1 MSEPSRG
8 SQITRRSW
16 LLAGLALPLF
26 RARAADSLAVT
37 FDGDNLHIASPD
49 LHFLTGKPLQRL
61 TEGGTVVYFGRLTLF
76 RDAFAIPFRR
86 TDARF
91 VVSYDI
97 WSEKEAKFSVTSPEP
112 APRTVLLPASAAE
125 AWCIENLAI
134 NASGWPPDRPFW
146 LLLDLRTVPRKD
158 LSQVLGDSG
167 INIKNFLIEF
177 FSRQPGTDDPQWTRP
192 AGPLRLADLVRT
204 PGRGKIG

>member
-8 SQITRRSW
+8 SRISRRSW
-16 LLAGLALPLF
+16 LLAGLAAPLF
-26 RARAADSLAVT
+26 RARAGDSLAVT
-37 FDGDNLHIASPD
+37 FDGDNLHITSPD
-49 LHFLTGKPLQRL
+49 LHFLTGKPLKRL
-61 TEGGTVVYFGRLTLF
+61 TEGGTVVYLGRLTLF
-76 RDAFAIPFRR
+76 RDPFLTTFRR

-97 WSEKEAKFSVTSPEP
+97 WGEDKFSVTMPEP
-112 APRTVLLPASAAE
+112 APRTVLLPATAAE

-134 NASGWPPDRPFW
+134 TTSGLPPDRPFW

-158 LSQVLGDSG
+158 LSQVLGDSS
-167 INIKNFLIEF
+167 ISLKNFFIEI

>member
-1 MSEPSRG
+1 
-8 SQITRRSW
+8 
-16 LLAGLALPLF
+16 LAGLAAPLF

-49 LHFLTGKPLQRL
+49 LHFFTGKPLQRL
-61 TEGGTVVYFGRLTLF
+61 TEGGTVVYLGRLTLF
-76 RDAFAIPFRR
+76 RDPFLTPFRR
-86 TDARF
+86 TDGRF

-97 WSEKEAKFSVTSPEP
+97 WGEDKFSVSMPEP
-112 APRTVLLPASAAE
+112 TPRTVLLPASAAE

-134 NASGWPPDRPFW
+134 NASGLPPDRPFW

-167 INIKNFLIEF
+167 INIKNFFIEF
-177 FSRQPGTDDPQWTRP
+177 FSRQPGTGDPQWTRP

>member
-8 SQITRRSW
+8 SRISRRSW
-16 LLAGLALPLF
+16 LLAGLAAPLF

-37 FDGDNLHIASPD
+37 FDGDSLHIASPD
-49 LHFLTGKPLQRL
+49 VHFLIGKPLQRL
-61 TEGGTVVYFGRLTLF
+61 TDGGTVVFLGRLTLF
-76 RDAFAIPFRR
+76 RDPFVTPFRR
-86 TDARF
+86 SDARF

-97 WSEKEAKFSVTSPEP
+97 WSEKEPKFSVKVLEP
-112 APRTVLLPASAAE
+112 VPRTALLSAPAAE
-125 AWCIENLAI
+125 AWCIDSLAV
-134 NASGWPPDRPFW
+134 NASGLAPDRPFW
-146 LLLDLRTVPRKD
+146 LLLDLRTVPHKD

-167 INIKNFLIEF
+167 ISIKNFFIEF

-204 PGRGKIG
+204 HGRGKIE

>member
-8 SQITRRSW
+8 SQISRRSW

-26 RARAADSLAVT
+26 RAQAAETLAVT
-37 FDGDNLHIASPD
+37 YDGDNLHISSPD

-61 TEGGTVVYFGRLTLF
+61 TDGGTVAYFARLTLF
-76 RDAFAIPFRR
+76 RDAFVTPFRR

-97 WSEKEAKFSVTSPEP
+97 WSEKPKFSVAMPEP
-112 APRTVLLPASAAE
+112 TLRTALLPAAEAE
-125 AWCIENLAI
+125 AWCIENLVI
-134 NASGWPPDRPFW
+134 NTSGLAPDRPFW
-146 LLLDLRTVPRKD
+146 LLLDWRTVPRKD

-167 INIKNFLIEF
+167 VSIKNFFIEI

-192 AGPLRLADLVRT
+192 AGPLRLADLVRI
-204 PGRGKIG
+204 PGRGKF

>member
-1 MSEPSRG
+1 MLEPSRG
-8 SQITRRSW
+8 SPMSRRSW
-16 LLAGLALPLF
+16 LLAGLAASVF

-61 TEGGTVVYFGRLTLF
+61 TDGGAVVYLGRLTLF
-76 RDAFAIPFRR
+76 RDAFLTPFRR

-97 WSEKEAKFSVTSPEP
+97 WGEDKFSVTMPEP
-112 APRTVLLPASAAE
+112 TPRTVLLPASKAE
-125 AWCIENLAI
+125 AWCMENLAV
-134 NASGWPPDRPFW
+134 NASGLPPDRPFW
-146 LLLDLRTVPRKD
+146 LLLDLRTVPHKD

-167 INIKNFLIEF
+167 INIKNFFIEF
-177 FSRQPGTDDPQWTRP
+177 FSRQPGTDDPQWTRQ

-204 PGRGKIG
+204 SGRGKIG

>member
-1 MSEPSRG
+1 
-8 SQITRRSW
+8 
-16 LLAGLALPLF
+16 LAGLAVPLF
-26 RARAADSLAVT
+26 RARAADSLAVS
-37 FDGDNLHIASPD
+37 FDGDNLHISSPD
-49 LHFLTGKPLQRL
+49 LHFLSGKPLQRL

-76 RDAFAIPFRR
+76 RDPFLTPFRR

-97 WSEKEAKFSVTSPEP
+97 WSKDKFSVSMPEP
-112 APRTVLLPASAAE
+112 TPRTVLLPASAAE

-134 NASGWPPDRPFW
+134 NASGLPPDRPFW

-167 INIKNFLIEF
+167 ISIKNFFIEF

-192 AGPLRLADLVRT
+192 AGPLRLADLVRP

>member
-8 SQITRRSW
+8 SQISRRSW
-16 LLAGLALPLF
+16 LLAGLAAPLF

-61 TEGGTVVYFGRLTLF
+61 TEGGTVVYLGRLTLF
-76 RDAFAIPFRR
+76 RDPFLTPFRR

-97 WSEKEAKFSVTSPEP
+97 WGEDKFSVSMPEP
-112 APRTVLLPASAAE
+112 TPRTVLLPAPAAE
-125 AWCIENLAI
+125 AWCIESLAI
-134 NASGWPPDRPFW
+134 NASGLAPDRPFW

-167 INIKNFLIEF
+167 INIKNFFIEF

>member
-1 MSEPSRG
+1 VNIRHEDVQG
-8 SQITRRSW
+8 CE
-16 LLAGLALPLF
+16 GLTN
-26 RARAADSLAVT
+26 RIV
-37 FDGDNLHIASPD
+37 SPD
-49 LHFLTGKPLQRL
+49 GSRP
-61 TEGGTVVYFGRLTLF
+61 GTPERSPGF
-76 RDAFAIPFRR
+76 RDPLLTPFRR

-97 WSEKEAKFSVTSPEP
+97 WGEDKFSVTMPEP

-125 AWCIENLAI
+125 AWCIENLAV
-134 NASGWPPDRPFW
+134 NASGLPPDRPFW

-167 INIKNFLIEF
+167 INIKNFFIEF

>member
-1 MSEPSRG
+1 
-8 SQITRRSW
+8 
-16 LLAGLALPLF
+16 LAGLATPLF
-26 RARAADSLAVT
+26 RARAADSLAVN
-37 FDGDNLHIASPD
+37 FDGDNLHISSPD
-49 LHFLTGKPLQRL
+49 LHFLTGKPLSRL
-61 TEGGTVVYFGRLTLF
+61 KDGGTVVYFGRLTLF
-76 RDAFAIPFRR
+76 RDPFLTPFRR
-86 TDARF
+86 TDTRF

-97 WSEKEAKFSVTSPEP
+97 WGEDKFSVTMPE
-112 APRTVLLPASAAE
+112 ATPRTALLPAPAAE

-134 NASGWPPDRPFW
+134 NASGLPPDRPFW

-167 INIKNFLIEF
+167 INIKNFFIEF

>member
-8 SQITRRSW
+8 SQISRRSW
-16 LLAGLALPLF
+16 LLAGLAAPLF

-37 FDGDNLHIASPD
+37 FDGDNLHVASPD

-76 RDAFAIPFRR
+76 RDPLLTPFRR

-97 WSEKEAKFSVTSPEP
+97 WGEDKFSVTMPEP

-134 NASGWPPDRPFW
+134 NTSGLPPDRPFW

-167 INIKNFLIEF
+167 INIKNFFIEF

>member
-1 MSEPSRG
+1 
-8 SQITRRSW
+8 
-16 LLAGLALPLF
+16 LAGLAAPLF
-26 RARAADSLAVT
+26 RARAAASLAVT

-49 LHFLTGKPLQRL
+49 LHFLTGKPLRRL
-61 TEGGTVVYFGRLTLF
+61 TDGGTVVYLGRLTLF
-76 RDAFAIPFRR
+76 RDPFLTPFRR
-86 TDARF
+86 TDGRF

-97 WSEKEAKFSVTSPEP
+97 WGEDKFSVTMPEP
-112 APRTVLLPASAAE
+112 VPRTVLLPASAAE

-134 NASGWPPDRPFW
+134 NASGLPPDRPFW

-167 INIKNFLIEF
+167 INIKNFFIEF

>member
-1 MSEPSRG
+1 MAEPSRG
-8 SQITRRSW
+8 SQISRRSW
-16 LLAGLALPLF
+16 LLAGLAVPLF
-26 RARAADSLAVT
+26 RARAADSLAVS
-37 FDGDNLHIASPD
+37 FDGDNLHISSPD

-76 RDAFAIPFRR
+76 RDPFLTPFRR

-97 WSEKEAKFSVTSPEP
+97 WSKDKFSVSMPEP
-112 APRTVLLPASAAE
+112 TPRTVLLPASAAE

-134 NASGWPPDRPFW
+134 NASGLPPDRPFW

-167 INIKNFLIEF
+167 ISIKSFFIEF

-192 AGPLRLADLVRT
+192 AGPFRLVDLVRT

>member
-8 SQITRRSW
+8 SRISRRSW
-16 LLAGLALPLF
+16 LLAGLAAPLF
-26 RARAADSLAVT
+26 RARAADNLAVS

-49 LHFLTGKPLQRL
+49 LHFLAGKPLARL
-61 TEGGTVVYFGRLTLF
+61 KDGGTVVFFGRLTLF
-76 RDAFAIPFRR
+76 RDPFVTPFRR
-86 TDARF
+86 VDARF

-97 WSEKEAKFSVTSPEP
+97 WSEKEARFAVTVPEP

-134 NASGWPPDRPFW
+134 NASGLPPDRPFW
-146 LLLDLRTVPRKD
+146 LLFDLRTVPRKD

-167 INIKNFLIEF
+167 INIKNFFIEF

-204 PGRGKIG
+204 SGRGKIG

>member
-8 SQITRRSW
+8 SQISRRSW
-16 LLAGLALPLF
+16 LLAGLVAPLF

-37 FDGDNLHIASPD
+37 FDGDNLHIASPG
-49 LHFLTGKPLQRL
+49 LHFLIGKPLQRL
-61 TEGGTVVYFGRLTLF
+61 TGGGTVVYLGRLTLF
-76 RDAFAIPFRR
+76 RDPFVTPFRR

-97 WSEKEAKFSVTSPEP
+97 WGEDKFSVTVPEP
-112 APRTVLLPASAAE
+112 IPRTVLLPASAAE

-134 NASGWPPDRPFW
+134 NASGLPPDRPFW

-167 INIKNFLIEF
+167 ISIKNFFIEF